1 MGAGY
6 VHLSMSE
13 RVVIE
18 SQLRLGYGPAVIAE
32 DLGRSRSTITREMH
46 RNGWRQRSQRVRRLH
61 TGGYRAVE
69 ADRRART
76 LMKKPRRLHKL
87 VVGTRLWDRVRG
99 MLRCRLSPAQ
109 ISRTLRRMRD
119 PVRLS
124 AETIYTTLYAMPV
137 GRFAA
142 NCWTACASITRTG
155 VASVA
160 ESVLVSRRFQ
170 T

>member
-1 MGAGY
+1 LGAGY

-46 RNGWRQRSQRVRRLH
+46 RNGWRQRSQRV
-61 TGGYRAVE
+61 
-69 ADRRART
+69 
-76 LMKKPRRLHKL
+76 M
-87 VVGTRLWDRVRG
+87 
-99 MLRCRLSPAQ
+99 
-109 ISRTLRRMRD
+109 
-119 PVRLS
+119 
-124 AETIYTTLYAMPV
+124 YAMPV